1 MTAEWTL
8 KMVEDKIKRFQIT
21 IPRTLY
27 SKLDRL
33 ASDAGLRKTD
43 VMRELIESWTSGQ
56 EKTAANEVD
65 AVLIDEVKRVLSPIL
80 DDADLDRY
88 INLILTA
95 EAKAIA
101 KACNYDAALAGK
113 TADELPDP
121 FMAELQAQKA
131 IWGEFDVANGYLN
144 YVKTRN
150 GQRFSDAGIEAAE
163 LREKVRAILSDRFD
177 ARFARIPEMF
187 YRAVRAAKQSGF
199 YEPVSSNVRL

>member
-1 MTAEWTL
+1 MA
-8 KMVEDKIKRFQIT
+8 EDKIKRFQIT

-33 ASDAGLRKTD
+33 ANDAGLRKTD

-65 AVLIDEVKRVLSPIL
+65 AELIDGVKRVLSPIL

-101 KACNYDAALAGK
+101 KVCNYDAALAGK

-144 YVKTRN
+144 HVTTRS
-150 GQRFSDAGIEAAE
+150 GQKFADAGSAATE
-163 LREKVRAILSDRFD
+163 LREKVRAILSARFD
-177 ARFARIPEMF
+177 TRFGALPEKF
-187 YRAVRAAKQSGF
+187 YRHVVAAKKSGF
-199 YEPVSSNVRL
+199 YETVSSEVRI